1 MGLEMGWGAPMGAGE
16 RSMGEL
22 LGCHFLV
29 AAPLP
34 CCPHKKSVC
43 FPSSIFIERPQLS
56 EFFSRQQLM
65 FSGLISEV
73 SSLFWESISR
83 GRFLSPFSCLVTR
96 ATQFPHAVPESS
108 GEALWLLSLFY
119 ITRTKA
125 DWQFS
130 PLFSLSLH
138 LKLLLPFLALLPHL
152 TSMCSRADHAAGGC
166 DTSWSPGSAAAS
178 MGTGQR
184 DSSHPPWWQAECVGL
199 GDTLSFY

>member
-1 MGLEMGWGAPMGAGE
+1 MNSDVCISAAENGPGDGLGSSHGC
-16 RSMGEL
+16 MGEL
-22 LGCHFLV
+22 LGCHFFV

-43 FPSSIFIERPQLS
+43 FPSIFIERPQLS

-65 FSGLISEV
+65 FSSLISEV

-108 GEALWLLSLFY
+108 GEAPWLLSLFY

-152 TSMCSRADHAAGGC
+152 TSICSQGRPRC
-166 DTSWSPGSAAAS
+166 
-178 MGTGQR
+178 
-184 DSSHPPWWQAECVGL
+184 WWL
-199 GDTLSFY
+199 